1 MFKYMKQKCYDKKK
15 IMHNIFFTTLSKLL
29 FELRCLSVF
38 QSECLSVFPFLEAL
52 LAILAASEYN
62 KYPES

>member
-15 IMHNIFFTTLSKLL
+15 LCPISFSLPYLNYYLS
-29 FELRCLSVF
+29 FDVCPCFS
-38 QSECLSVFPFLEAL
+38 LSVFPFLEAL